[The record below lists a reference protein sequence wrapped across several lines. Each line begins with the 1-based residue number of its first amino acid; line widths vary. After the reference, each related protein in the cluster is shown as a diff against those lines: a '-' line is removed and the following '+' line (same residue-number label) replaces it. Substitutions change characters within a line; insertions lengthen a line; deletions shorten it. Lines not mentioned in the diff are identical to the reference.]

1 MNWYKDFGSYEIVL
15 ILLFSI
21 GYLLYA
27 YRFFRASRVVKGRKG
42 IFLVKLLLRTAI
54 FALLLIAWLGP
65 TFGKGQKEIK
75 AVGKDIFIAV
85 DLSKSMNAYD
95 VQPSRLE
102 KVKFELKKMV
112 SAFSSDRVGIIIFG
126 TEAFIQS
133 PLTFDGSALNLFIET
148 LNTNLIP
155 YGGTDLGA
163 PLKLALDKL
172 KNEGTQEGKPS
183 SRLVILISDGE
194 DFGDEALALANQYKK
209 QGIRLFTLGVGT
221 QEGSRIRER
230 RLYKRTNEGEEVITR
245 LNPAALKKLAEEANG
260 SYYEI
265 NSRLNETQKL
275 IHAVTA
281 VEGEMQD
288 ARLIDVSSNR
298 YFYFLA
304 AALALL
310 ALDALLHLKLLRL

>member
-1 MNWYKDFGSYEIVL
+1 MNWYKNFGSYEIAL
-15 ILLFSI
+15 ILLFGL
-21 GYLLYA
+21 GYLLFA
-27 YRFFRASRVVKGRKG
+27 FRFYRASSVVQGRTS
-42 IFLVKLLLRTAI
+42 IFIGKLLLRSLV
-54 FALLLIAWLGP
+54 FVLLLMAWLGP
-65 TFGKGQKEIK
+65 TFGQGQREIK

-85 DLSKSMNAYD
+85 DLSNSMNAYD

-112 SAFSSDRVGIIIFG
+112 NAFSSDRVGIIIFG

-148 LNTNLIP
+148 LHTGLIP
-155 YGGTDLGA
+155 YGGTDLAA

-172 KNEGTQEGKPS
+172 QNEGTQEGKPS

-194 DFGDEALALANQYKK
+194 DHGEEATALANQFK
-209 QGIRLFTLGVGT
+209 QEGIRLFTLGVGT
-221 QEGSRIRER
+221 AEGSRIRER
-230 RLYKRTNEGEEVITR
+230 RLYKRTPDGKEIITR
-245 LNPAALKKLAEEANG
+245 LDPTSLKSLAQKANG

-265 NSRLNETQKL
+265 NDRLNETQKL
-275 IHAVTA
+275 INAVNA

-288 ARLIDVSSNR
+288 ARLVDISANR

-304 AALALL
+304 AALVLL
-310 ALDALLHLKLLRL
+310 ALDALLNVKLLRL

>member
-1 MNWYKDFGSYEIVL
+1 MNWYKNFGSYEIAL
-15 ILLFSI
+15 ILLFGL

-27 YRFFRASRVVKGRKG
+27 YRFYRASRMVKANVSV
-42 IFLVKLLLRTAI
+42 FLTKLVLRTLVFTLLLM
-54 FALLLIAWLGP
+54 AWLGP

-112 SAFSSDRVGIIIFG
+112 NAFSSDRVGIIIFG

-148 LNTNLIP
+148 LHTGLIP
-155 YGGTDLGA
+155 YGGTDLAA
-163 PLKLALDKL
+163 PLRLALDKFE
-172 KNEGTQEGKPS
+172 KEGPQNGKPS
-183 SRLVILISDGE
+183 SRMVILISDGE
-194 DFGDEALALANQYKK
+194 DFGEEAQELANQY
-209 QGIRLFTLGVGT
+209 QQEGIRLFTLGVGT

-230 RLYKRTNEGEEVITR
+230 RLYKRTPDGDEVITK
-245 LNPAALKKLAEEANG
+245 LNPAALKKLAQKANG
-260 SYYEI
+260 NYYEI
-265 NSRLNETQKL
+265 NERLNETQKL
-275 IHAVTA
+275 INAVAA

-288 ARLIDVSSNR
+288 ARLVDVSANR

>member
-1 MNWYKDFGSYEIVL
+1 MNWYKNFGSYEIAL

-21 GYLLYA
+21 SYLLYA
-27 YRFFRASRVVKGRKG
+27 YRFYRASRVVKARKSV
-42 IFLVKLLLRTAI
+42 FLTKLLLRTGI

-65 TFGKGQKEIK
+65 TFGQGQKEIK

-112 SAFSSDRVGIIIFG
+112 DAFSSDRVGIIIFG

-148 LNTNLIP
+148 LHTNLIP
-155 YGGTDLGA
+155 YGGTDLAA
-163 PLKLALDKL
+163 PMKLALDKL
-172 KNEGTQEGKPS
+172 QNEGTQSGKPS

-194 DFGDEALALANQYKK
+194 DFGEEAQALANQFKK

-230 RLYKRTNEGEEVITR
+230 RLYKRTKEGDEVITR
-245 LNPAALKKLAEEANG
+245 LNASALKRLADEANG

-265 NSRLNETQKL
+265 NNRLNETQKL
-275 IHAVTA
+275 IHAVSA

-288 ARLIDVSSNR
+288 ARLVDVSANR
-298 YFYFLA
+298 YYYFLA